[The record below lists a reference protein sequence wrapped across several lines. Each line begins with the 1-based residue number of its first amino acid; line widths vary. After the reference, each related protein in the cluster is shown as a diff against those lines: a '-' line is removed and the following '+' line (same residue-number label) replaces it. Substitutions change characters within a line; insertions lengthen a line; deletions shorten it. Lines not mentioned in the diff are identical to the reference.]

1 MWLNDVIIL
10 VWFIWCGIENMFYL
24 KKQIVMVL
32 LTSSFGVRNIFVMDI
47 YALLFEYLCICYVL
61 TKKKYI

>member
-32 LTSSFGVRNIFVMDI
+32 LTSPSGS
-47 YALLFEYLCICYVL
+47 EICV
-61 TKKKYI
+61 